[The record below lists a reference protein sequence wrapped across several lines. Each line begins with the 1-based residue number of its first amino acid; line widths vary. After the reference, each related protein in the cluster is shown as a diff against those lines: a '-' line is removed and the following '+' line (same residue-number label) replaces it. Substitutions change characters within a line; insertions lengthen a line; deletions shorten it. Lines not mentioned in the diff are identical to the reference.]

1 MDYFYVGNHLNSVG
15 LSNGYVKFSTSKNKT
30 ALNVDI
36 HFFATSAK
44 ISETADN
51 YLGTELDLTL
61 TQTLNPVTKI
71 ALGYSQMFGSES
83 LEILKGG
90 SSGAFNNWAY
100 VMISVSP
107 KFIP

>member
-1 MDYFYVGNHLNSVG
+1 L
-15 LSNGYVKFSTSKNKT
+15 
-30 ALNVDI
+30 
-36 HFFATSAK
+36 HFFASSAK

-61 TQTLNPVTKI
+61 TQTLNPATKI

-83 LEILKGG
+83 LEIVKGG
-90 SSGAFNNWAY
+90 SKDAFNNWAY
-100 VMISVSP
+100 VMISVTP